1 MIVQKEEAET
11 EDENLSTNSI
21 WLQQI
26 LLLGFDVITRNISL
40 IF

>member
-11 EDENLSTNSI
+11 EDGNLSMNSI

-26 LLLGFDVITRNISL
+26 LLLGFDVITGNISL

>member
-11 EDENLSTNSI
+11 EDGNLSTNSI
-21 WLQQI
+21 RLQQI